1 MRLSASLVYAL
12 TVLATLFLT
21 LVSAEKSGDYFL
33 NLAKSSSDGVL
44 KLNSDLFKDL
54 MSAHRDYD
62 VFILYTALDSRF
74 RCVACQMVDQPFSEV
89 ARGLRSG
96 KHRTKL
102 LMAKADADQNMDVF
116 RMLGMNH
123 APAMRYYKPSDGAM
137 DRSSEYDAVIQGF
150 GSDDIA
156 EFLGGKLNITIKPK
170 APLFTPLR
178 MFYLFSSIICLA
190 AFSYVGSQF
199 SLKNGIRS
207 VAMVIS
213 LGLVFMFTSGYMWTR
228 IRSAPFMLQGA
239 SGPKLFADGFQSQT
253 GIESSLLIA
262 NNAGLTLCLLLLI
275 VVSPS
280 IKSPMLQRLVALV
293 GLIGFIA
300 LFSLLIKFFT
310 FKHGGY
316 PFRLFL

>member
-1 MRLSASLVYAL
+1 M
-12 TVLATLFLT
+12 T
-21 LVSAEKSGDYFL
+21 
-33 NLAKSSSDGVL
+33 
-44 KLNSDLFKDL
+44 
-54 MSAHRDYD
+54 
-62 VFILYTALDSRF
+62 
-74 RCVACQMVDQPFSEV
+74 
-89 ARGLRSG
+89 
-96 KHRTKL
+96 
-102 LMAKADADQNMDVF
+102 
-116 RMLGMNH
+116 H
-123 APAMRYYKPSDGAM
+123 APILRYYKPSDGALEH
-137 DRSSEYDAVIQGF
+137 SSEYDAVIQGF

-178 MFYLFSSIICLA
+178 MFYLFCFIISLA

-207 VAMVIS
+207 IAMVIS
-213 LGLVFMFTSGYMWTR
+213 LGLIFMFTSGYMWTR

-239 SGPKLFADGFQSQT
+239 SGPKLFVEGFQGQT

-262 NNAGLTLCLLLLI
+262 TNAGLTLCLLLLI

-310 FKHGGY
+310 FKQ
-316 PFRLFL
+316 